1 MDMNLQ
7 KYLAFVKTVEFGSFT
22 KAAEALSCSQSGISR
37 MIHDLET
44 EWGLSLMERGRAGVR
59 LTADGKVLL
68 PHAQQ
73 LCASCEALEVEAAR
87 LRGLESG
94 TVRIAAAPAAATH
107 WLPNIL
113 REFQRDCP
121 DLRYELLHGDTNT
134 VERWLL
140 EGSADCG
147 FLHLPAH
154 PDLDTVF
161 LEQSQLLAILPAH
174 HPLAAQPRVPLAA
187 LCRLPFLLYQPGGH
201 SGIMQLF
208 AQYGTPEVLLETSDV
223 QAILSMAEAGLGV
236 SILPALLLENLPYRI
251 CAKSLETPA
260 YQRFGLALRDRKAAS
275 AATRK
280 FLDYLPYRTQRES
293 PRRLAPPPL

>member
-161 LEQSQLLAILPAH
+161 LEQSQLL
-174 HPLAAQPRVPLAA
+174 
-187 LCRLPFLLYQPGGH
+187 
-201 SGIMQLF
+201 F

-280 FLDYLPYRTQRES
+280 FLDYLPYRTQREG